1 MKTKKF
7 LSLVLSAAMILGVAV
22 PVAAEPV
29 SAEQSVEAEQQ
40 PIVENSITGNWPMFL
55 LLRQNREYLLRT

>member
-29 SAEQSVEAEQQ
+29 SAGKALKQN
-40 PIVENSITGNWPMFL
+40 NSQL
-55 LLRQNREYLLRT
+55 